1 MLHLTLLL
9 SLHAEIAEELC
20 VSGFGAEVR
29 EPALMTQ
36 GRCIDFAKEY
46 IPMCVHIC
54 DVYM

>member
-1 MLHLTLLL
+1 MLHLTFLL
-9 SLHAEIAEELC
+9 SLHAEELC

-54 DVYM
+54 DVYI